1 MREGLRLLD
10 ADRHVLEPLE
20 MWREYLPAEYRQSAP
35 YYGSLAPEETLEQR
49 VARLG
54 PKGLLPQVPV
64 LMLDGQP
71 AMVRLTERALVETAW
86 GFSQRQI
93 TAAVG
98 ATPGQHLSS
107 MDQTGVDVAFFYPTA
122 ASFLLRIDG
131 MEPARAAAF
140 ASAYNDWLR
149 DFCRAAPERLRGVGA
164 LSLHEPARML
174 AELERVASFGWRVV
188 VLPPN
193 PVGGRTLA
201 HPDYEPFWAACER
214 LGVAVSIHEGTHARL
229 PTAGADRFTTRFALN
244 ASSHPLEQMLAL
256 LTLIDGGV
264 LERHPGLRVAFL
276 EAGCGWVPYWL
287 WRMDATWPHMAGEV
301 AGNVRMKPSEYF
313 RRQCFVTIE
322 PEEPGLAQ
330 TVQLLGAD
338 NLMFGTDYPH
348 ADHGDD
354 IVDHV
359 MGLRGGLSN
368 EVLRKLLWDNPA
380 RFYGLSAEPGALSTP
395 SR

>member
-10 ADRHVLEPLE
+10 SDRHVLEPIE
-20 MWREYLPAEYRQSAP
+20 MWNEYLPPEYREGAP
-35 YYGSLAPEETLEQR
+35 YYEALAPQESLEQR

-54 PKGLLPQVPV
+54 PKGLLPLVPL

-71 AMVRLTERALVETAW
+71 ALARLSERAMIELAW
-86 GFSQRQI
+86 GFSQRLM
-93 TAAVG
+93 TASVG
-98 ATPGQHLSS
+98 STPTQHLRS
-107 MDQTGVDVAFFYPTA
+107 MEQSGVDLAFFYPTS

-149 DFCRAAPERLRGVGA
+149 DFCRASPERLHGVGA
-164 LSLHEPARML
+164 LSLHEPTRMV
-174 AELERVASFGWRVV
+174 AELERVAGFGWRVV

-193 PVGGRTLA
+193 PVGGRTLS
-201 HPDYEPFWAACER
+201 HPDYEPFWSSCER
-214 LGVAVSIHEGTHARL
+214 LGIAVAIHEGTHARL
-229 PTAGADRFTTRFALN
+229 PTAGAERFTTRFGLN

-256 LTLIDGGV
+256 LTLIEGGV

-287 WRMDATWPHMAGEV
+287 WRMDATWTHMAGEV
-301 AGNVRMKPSEYF
+301 AENVRMKPSEYF
-313 RRQCFVTIE
+313 RRQCFVAIE
-322 PEEPGLAQ
+322 PEEPGLVGV
-330 TVQLLGAD
+330 VQQLGAD
-338 NLMFGTDYPH
+338 NLLFGTDYPH

-359 MGLRGGLSN
+359 MSLRAVLSD
-368 EVLRKLLWDNPA
+368 EVIRKLLWDNPA
-380 RFYGLSAEPGALSTP
+380 RFYGLSAGPGELSSP
-395 SR
+395 